1 MGEDYRVIGKPL
13 PRVDGAEKATGQGKF
28 SVDISLPG
36 MLHARFLRSP
46 HPHARILSID
56 TSRAERLPG
65 VKAIITGRDTAGV
78 RYSFVDTPRYP
89 ADETP
94 LATNKVRYIGNEVAA
109 VAAVDEDALQEA
121 LDLIKVE
128 YEVLPAVFSSEEAMK
143 PDAPIIHEEE
153 IEGGSAWEDWGARR
167 TATSIPEYKM
177 LGLNNLSGRTFVTQ
191 GNLDEGFRLA
201 DYVREDRF
209 ETKATAHAAM
219 EPHAAIAHF
228 DPSGK
233 MNMWL
238 SSMSL
243 FYKRFILAKALGL
256 PLTKVRIHKTYVGG
270 AFGGKLDVF
279 PYEFCAAFLS
289 RKTGRPVKMELSR
302 EEGFATTRQ
311 RHPTIINVKT
321 GVKRDGTIVAQDLR
335 FIVDNGA
342 YRGTGAVVIF
352 LGHAFN
358 APVLRV
364 PHYRYEG
371 LAVYTNNPV
380 RGPQRAHGTP
390 QMRFAVDG
398 QLDMI
403 ARDLGL
409 DPVDILVKNS
419 HEQGDILPNGDKL
432 ESCGLI
438 ECIEGAAASTE
449 WKKVWAAP
457 APSGKKRGIGISVCA
472 MFSGAPFYPFA
483 SAAVVKMND
492 DGRATLYAGHSEMGQ
507 GGDTAHSQVAAEELG
522 LGLEDVD
529 IVSGDT
535 ELCPIDMGNFLSG
548 GTYVTGNAV
557 RLAAIDARNQ
567 LFQAAADLLEANP
580 EDLEAQDKRINVKGS
595 PERSVTIAQ
604 VVSASVQH
612 HGGNPIIGR
621 GFRKIV
627 PGVDNYPSLAKAK
640 GRFTNAYSYAAQ
652 VAEVDVNTETGEVV
666 LVRATTHHDCG
677 YALNPQI
684 VEGQLD
690 GCVSMGAGQ
699 AIAEDIILQEGSLL
713 NSSFLDYKL
722 PVSLEAIP
730 GNHLVVNTIDPGGP
744 YGAKEVGEGA
754 IAGILGAVAN
764 AIYDAVGVRITSL
777 PITREKVLEGL
788 KARQS

>member
-1 MGEDYRVIGKPL
+1 MGEDYSVIGKPL

-28 SVDISLPG
+28 STDISLPG
-36 MLHARFLRSP
+36 MLHAKFLRSP
-46 HPHARILSID
+46 HAHARILSID

-65 VKAIITGRDTAGV
+65 VKAVITGRDTAGV
-78 RYSFVDTPRYP
+78 RYAFVDTPRYP
-89 ADETP
+89 ADERP
-94 LATNKVRYIGNEVAA
+94 LAVDKVRYVGNEVAA
-109 VAAVDEDALQEA
+109 VAAVDEDTAQEA
-121 LDLIKVE
+121 MDLIKVE
-128 YEVLPAVFSSEEAMK
+128 YEVLPAVFDAEEAMK
-143 PDAPIIHEEE
+143 PGSPVIHEEE
-153 IEGGSAWEDWGARR
+153 AEGGSAWEDWGAKR
-167 TATSIPEYKM
+167 TASSLPDYKT
-177 LGLNNLSGRTFVTQ
+177 LGLNNLSGRTFVTE
-191 GNLDEGFRLA
+191 GDLEEGFRLA

-209 ETKATAHAAM
+209 QTDATAHAAL
-219 EPHAAIAHF
+219 EPHTAVANF

-233 MNMWL
+233 MNIWL
-238 SSMSL
+238 SSMSI

-256 PLTKVRIHKTYVGG
+256 SLTKVRIHKAYVGG

-279 PYEFCAAFLS
+279 PYEFCSAFLS
-289 RKTGRPVKMELSR
+289 RKTGRPVKMEMSR
-302 EEGFATTRQ
+302 EEVFATTRQ
-311 RHPTIINVKT
+311 RHPSVIRVKT
-321 GVKRDGTIVAQDLR
+321 GVKKDGTLVAQDLQ

-358 APVLRV
+358 SPVFRI

-371 LAVYTNNPV
+371 LSVYTNNPV

-390 QMRFAVDG
+390 QMRFAVDS

-409 DPVDILVKNS
+409 DPVEVMVKNS
-419 HEQGDILPNGDKL
+419 REVGDTLPNGDKL
-432 ESCGLI
+432 ESCGLK
-438 ECIEGAAASTE
+438 ECIEGAAAATQ
-449 WKKVWAAP
+449 WKKIWAVP
-457 APSGKKRGIGISVCA
+457 AVNKKKRGIGISVCA

-483 SAAVVKMND
+483 SAAVVKMSD
-492 DGRATLYAGHSEMGQ
+492 DGRATLYAGHTEMGQ
-507 GGDTAHSQVAAEELG
+507 GGDTMLSQIAAEELG

-529 IVSGDT
+529 MISGDT
-535 ELCPIDMGNFLSG
+535 ETCPIDMGNFLSG

-557 RLAAIDARNQ
+557 RLAAQDARKQ
-567 LFQAAADLLEANP
+567 LFQAASDLLEANP
-580 EDLEAQDKRINVKGS
+580 EDLEARGGRINVKGS
-595 PERSVTIAQ
+595 ADRSVPISQ
-604 VVSASVQH
+604 VVLASVQRQ
-612 HGGNPIIGR
+612 GGNPIIGR

-640 GRFTNAYSYAAQ
+640 GRFTNAYSFAAQ
-652 VAEVDVNTETGEVV
+652 VAEVDVNTETGEVE
-666 LVRATTHHDCG
+666 LLRATTHHDCG

-699 AIAEDIILQEGSLL
+699 ALGEDILLQEGCLM
-713 NSSFLDYKL
+713 NPSFLDYKL

-730 GNHLVVNTIDPGGP
+730 GNHLVVNTRDPGGP

-764 AIYDAVGVRITSL
+764 AVYDAVGVRITSL

-788 KARQS
+788 KGLAR